1 MACGLNLELGWDGIG
16 RVVRSKDAT
25 DTVHVE
31 DAIRL
36 DVRLLPVMPEDA
48 MKALLREQLREQG
61 WVDQPDGT
69 MVRVLEDGAEATLE
83 ADARAVTLR
92 VKSTRTVQATVSVT
106 VTNKDKSEGQ
116 VEREAAAALDVAAA
130 DRLKA
135 LATERREALER
146 EHVKAL
152 TAREPEVRA
161 ALQEPLNRTY
171 RKALEQRAREIGELE
186 SLKESGDARGSYEVT
201 IVVRA

>member
-36 DVRLLPVMPEDA
+36 DVRLLPILPEDA
-48 MKALLREQLREQG
+48 MKALLREQLREKG
-61 WVDQPDGT
+61 WIDQPDGT
-69 MVRVLEDGAEATLE
+69 LVRVLEDGAEATLE
-83 ADARAVTLR
+83 ADASAVTVR
-92 VKSTRTVQATVSVT
+92 VKSARTVQTTVQVT
-106 VTNKDKSEGQ
+106 VTNKDKTDAQ
-116 VEREAAAALDVAAA
+116 VEKEANAALAVAAA
-130 DRLKA
+130 DRLKGLSA
-135 LATERREALER
+135 QERERMER
-146 EHVKAL
+146 EHVKTL

-161 ALQEPLNRTY
+161 ELQEALNRTY
-171 RKALEQRAREIGELE
+171 RKALEQRAREIGEVE